1 MPLISQSGGDAGE
14 WVNVRFS
21 IEGEPVTFGV
31 EGQPH
36 IDTTMNATPMGIS
49 VQRDDLGII
58 GTVSS
63 TGRWDRDIR
72 SGAVDSMY
80 AALDERQA
88 QLHERYA
95 AERARIE
102 KSREKATERARC
114 LLFEHLSEEQRSD
127 YKEHAYFDVPSS
139 RSPGEIFFRL
149 IHKNV
154 SNIHVYT
161 RHREDAFPD
170 GGRHLPPQAAFD
182 VRMSEMLD
190 RAGFWMSLLSGQS
203 RSTRPPDSN
212 GMRHH
217 RTLCLVPAQHG
228 APIEDQLLAQ
238 KLLIETNEPT
248 LWLTAR

>member
-1 MPLISQSGGDAGE
+1 MSRAEINCTDNGDS
-14 WVNVRFS
+14 VVVRFS
-21 IEGEPVTFGV
+21 IHGEPVTFGV

-36 IDTTMNATPMGIS
+36 IDTINAAPMGIS

-72 SGAVDSMY
+72 SGAADSLR
-80 AALDERQA
+80 AALEERQA
-88 QLHERYA
+88 HRAEHYA
-95 AERARIE
+95 AERSRIE
-102 KSREKATERARC
+102 RSREKARVRARR
-114 LLFEHLSEEQRSD
+114 LLFEHLSKEQLSD

-149 IHKNV
+149 IHRNV

-161 RHREDAFPD
+161 RHRDDAFPD

-182 VRMSEMLD
+182 VRMSEMFD
-190 RAGFWMSLLSGQS
+190 RASFWMSLISGQS
-203 RSTRPPDSN
+203 RPTSPPDSN

-238 KLLIETNEPT
+238 KLLIEADEPA
-248 LWLTAR
+248 LWRTAR